1 MESIANVL
9 EKENQN
15 CSSESYAQNQ
25 EGTGQV
31 NQRKHGHFG
40 FNRSDETLVNV
51 RSVISANFFKNAVL
65 PETLQP
71 ERTLKERIR
80 ALRVTD

>member
-25 EGTGQV
+25 EGAGQV
-31 NQRKHGHFG
+31 SQRQHGHFG
-40 FNRSDETLVNV
+40 FNRSDETLVHG
-51 RSVISANFFKNAVL
+51 RSVIFMNFSHYAVF

-71 ERTLKERIR
+71 ERTLK
-80 ALRVTD
+80 